1 MLRTKTEQ
9 ALPFTVERKSGLHEA
24 KVNSTFKAPNFTWNR
39 DHLDSKV
46 GINLESAF
54 RPLLSTSRG
63 FYIFIGGLLLL
74 LSVWMYVITNQTL
87 VGHGVQGLSTKG
99 AMWGIIVANIIHLI
113 GISHV
118 GIAISASVRIM
129 NLERYKPLARIAELV
144 TLVSMT
150 AAVLNIMLDVGRPD
164 RFLVNVVLHGRIH
177 APFVWSMTV
186 ITWYV
191 IGSSVYLYLAMR
203 RDLCISSMLIL
214 KKRWLYRIL
223 AIGYTDTKQ
232 VRETHNRTIWWCAVI
247 ILPIMVS
254 VHSVY
259 GFVFGLQPGR
269 PGWFNPIMAP
279 YFVLGAIVSGFSAMI
294 IIIAVLRKIY
304 DWDEFLPKR
313 MFKGLGIFLGFVTW
327 LYMYFL
333 FSEILTGL
341 YSAPEADHKVWTDY
355 LYGRFAPLTWPTL
368 IGGLLFPFGMLFV
381 QGCNKKICSI
391 SLTVFASILI
401 NMALWMIRFLIVVP
415 SFYHPLLPYK
425 VAPYFPTI
433 SELIVVLGTWVFGI
447 LFFTFLIK
455 LLPVI
460 ELPEDFEIKNS
471 EKHVFLPRIEML
483 ATAKKIMVMG
493 TFVLGIGLMVWGF
506 STWMYDY
513 APVKWLTGIFLLC
526 MVPLQICLIQPKTKT
541 SPWQMF
547 PVAVQPRIVQWKE
560 L

>member
-1 MLRTKTEQ
+1 MLEPKLTQT
-9 ALPFTVERKSGLHEA
+9 LSPTVKQLNGQPEA
-24 KVNSTFKAPNFTWNR
+24 VTHPTRHTRAVKEDGIIV
-39 DHLDSKV
+39 DSKA
-46 GINLESAF
+46 GFNLQSAF
-54 RPLLSTSRG
+54 RPLLKTSRE
-63 FYIFIGGLLLL
+63 FYMFIAGLLLIL
-74 LSVWMYVITNQTL
+74 IGWVYVVSVQTL

-150 AAVLNIMLDVGRPD
+150 AAVINITLDVGRPD

-186 ITWYV
+186 ISWYV

-203 RDLCISSMLIL
+203 RDLCIASIEIP
-214 KKRWLYRIL
+214 KRRWLYRL
-223 AIGYTDTKQ
+223 LSIGYLDTEKVQ
-232 VRETHNRTIWWCAVI
+232 ETHHRTVWWCAVI

-294 IIIAVLRKIY
+294 IIIAVLRKVY
-304 DWDEFLPKR
+304 HWHEFLPPR

-341 YSAPEADHKVWTDY
+341 YSAPEADHSVWTDY
-355 LYGRFAPLTWPTL
+355 LWGRFAPLAWPTL
-368 IGGLLFPFGMLFV
+368 IVGLFIPFWLLFI
-381 QGCNKKICSI
+381 QGCNPKICSI
-391 SLTVFASILI
+391 GLTVTAAILI
-401 NMALWMIRFLIVVP
+401 NLALWMIRYLIVVP
-415 SFYHPLLPYK
+415 SFYHPLLPYHI
-425 VAPYFPTI
+425 ASYMPTLN
-433 SELIVVLGTWVFGI
+433 ELMVMLGTWVFAI
-447 LFFTFLIK
+447 LFFTLLIK

-460 ELPEDFEIKNS
+460 ELPENYKIKNS
-471 EKHVFLPRIEML
+471 ERYVLLPRIEVPANIKRTL
-483 ATAKKIMVMG
+483 VMV
-493 TFVLGIGLMVWGF
+493 TLLLGIGLMLWGF
-506 STWMYDY
+506 ATWMYDY
-513 APVKWLTGIFLLC
+513 APVKWLAGIFLLC
-526 MVPLQICLIQPKTKT
+526 MVPLQICIIQPKTER
-541 SPWQMF
+541 SPWQMSR
-547 PVAVQPRIVQWKE
+547 PEPQTRIVQWKE

>member
-1 MLRTKTEQ
+1 MN
-9 ALPFTVERKSGLHEA
+9 RKNETTYLQ
-24 KVNSTFKAPNFTWNR
+24 N
-39 DHLDSKV
+39 
-46 GINLESAF
+46 AF
-54 RPLLSTSRG
+54 RPLLNTNRE
-63 FYIFIGGLLLL
+63 FYIFTAGLLLL
-74 LSVWMYVITNQTL
+74 LLGWLYFVYVQTF

-99 AMWGIIVANIIHLI
+99 AMWGIIVANIVHLI

-150 AAVLNIMLDVGRPD
+150 AAVINITLDVGRPD

-203 RDLCISSMLIL
+203 RDLCISSIEIP
-214 KKRWLYRIL
+214 KRRWLYRIL
-223 AIGYTDTKQ
+223 SIGYRDTDR
-232 VRETHNRTIWWCAVI
+232 VRETHHRTVWWCAVI

-294 IIIAVLRKIY
+294 IIVAVLRKVY
-304 DWDEFLPKR
+304 HWNEFLPPR

-341 YSAPEADHKVWTDY
+341 YAAPEADHSVWTDY
-355 LYGRFAPLTWPTL
+355 LWGRFAPLTWPTL
-368 IGGLLFPFGMLFV
+368 IGGLLIPFWMLFI
-381 QGCNKKICSI
+381 QGCNNKICSI
-391 SLTVFASILI
+391 SLTVVASILI
-401 NMALWMIRFLIVVP
+401 NLALWMIRFLIVVP
-415 SFYHPLLPYK
+415 SFYHPLLPYQ
-425 VAPYFPTI
+425 VAPYIPTI
-433 SELIVVLGTWVFGI
+433 NELAVMLGTWIFAI
-447 LFFTFLIK
+447 LFFTILLK
-455 LLPVI
+455 WLPVI
-460 ELPEDFEIKNS
+460 ELPEDYEIKNS
-471 EKHVFLPRIEML
+471 DKYVFLPRIEVSAMV
-483 ATAKKIMVMG
+483 KKIMVFG
-493 TFVLGIGLMVWGF
+493 TFLAGIGLMIWGF

-526 MVPLQICLIQPKTKT
+526 TIPLQICIIQPKTVT

-547 PVAVQPRIVQWKE
+547 TPAAQTRIVQWKE